1 MSVVTQDDRFTDYQ
15 VVEKEG
21 SVNNM
26 CNIIDQYIEQ
36 GKEEGFVQG
45 KEKGFEERSMEIAK
59 SLYED
64 GMPLE
69 SIAKHVKYP
78 VETVREWLGIAA

>member
-36 GKEEGFVQG
+36 GKE
-45 KEKGFEERSMEIAK
+45 KGFEERSMEIAK

-64 GMPLE
+64 GMPLD

-78 VETVREWLGIAA
+78 IETIKEWLGIAA